1 MHESTG
7 QRLGGSIAGIWSR
20 ASEFVQAPGHARD
33 LGIELNGA
41 LYFQSKDGAL
51 NDDKSK
57 MGGFYARLEY
67 GILFPMEGLGYPSAR
82 ATSLRQQFG
91 SGAADISNAQIL
103 RLYLGV
109 LF

>member
-1 MHESTG
+1 MRDHSG
-7 QRLGGSIAGIWSR
+7 QRLGGSVAGIWSR
-20 ASEFVQAPGHARD
+20 ASEFIQAPGHERD

-51 NDDKSK
+51 NDDPNK
-57 MGGFYARLEY
+57 MGGFYARAEY
-67 GILFPMEGLGYPSAR
+67 GILFPMGGLGYPALVPGD
-82 ATSLRQQFG
+82 TS
-91 SGAADISNAQIL
+91 SAQIL